1 MKHDKITNKAKVM
14 MLPAAVKSTIISVCN
29 KVPNGK
35 KILLASGELTPSKD
49 TQYENLYF
57 TSDDEIKEGDWCYSI
72 GGNEVLKYKG
82 RSSNKSTLRF
92 EEKDGQR
99 TQMPTA
105 TKEDAD
111 KEFSALKK
119 IVATTDTDLRHLFG
133 VKEGGC
139 AAISESFVQEYIKS
153 YNDGRIITEV
163 ELAISRNK
171 YPDLHG
177 NFYDI
182 NIGSDNTVLVL
193 SHNQTIDVE
202 PIKINEDDV
211 DYLKATIK
219 DREVLIGQLD
229 YKRKELQESSDKSLI
244 ENTELREEIKNL
256 SEALQDMVNEFHVV
270 SDARNE
276 TEQEEAMNNAI
287 ELLKKYKKD

>member
-1 MKHDKITNKAKVM
+1 MGNEKFKVI
-14 MLPAAVKSTIISVCN
+14 MLPTE
-29 KVPNGK
+29 KVSSLFSYNSDKHMLFYEHGR
-35 KILLASGELTPSKD
+35 ELT
-49 TQYENLYF
+49 TVTTHFEIYF
-57 TSDDEIKEGDWCYSI
+57 ISDDEIEDGDWCI
-72 GGNEVLKYKG
+72 HNDTVKQAVGDVVPFA
-82 RSSNKSTLRF
+82 NKHS
-92 EEKDGQR
+92 
-99 TQMPTA
+99 
-105 TKEDAD
+105 
-111 KEFSALKK
+111 KK

-193 SHNQTIDVE
+193 SHNQTVDVE

-229 YKRKELQESSDKSLI
+229 YKRKELQESSDRGLTEKA
-244 ENTELREEIKNL
+244 ELREEIKNL
-256 SEALQDMVNEFHVV
+256 SEALQDMVNEFNVV
-270 SDARNE
+270 TDARNE

-287 ELLKKYKKD
+287 ELLSKYKKD